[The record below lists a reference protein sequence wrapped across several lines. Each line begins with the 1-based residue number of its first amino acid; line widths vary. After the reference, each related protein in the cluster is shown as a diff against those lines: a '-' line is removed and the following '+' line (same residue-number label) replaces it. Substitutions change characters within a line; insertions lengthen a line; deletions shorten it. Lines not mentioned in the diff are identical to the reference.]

1 MAGHAAPIGGLAYYI
16 SPPRDMVD
24 ILRDP
29 IHCLFYV
36 SFVMI
41 ACGLFAKIWI
51 EISGA
56 SSRDVAKQL
65 IEQNEEKLNVI
76 IDASELGMWEYDLKT
91 EKWSLVNQIID
102 TYLYKKNT
110 SSFVHNNNLYFVFEN
125 TLKNYLP

>member
-1 MAGHAAPIGGLAYYI
+1 MVSLLGKWQEVDMAGHAAPIGGLAYYI
-16 SPPRDMVD
+16 SPPRDTVD

-65 IEQNEEKLNVI
+65 IE
-76 IDASELGMWEYDLKT
+76 
-91 EKWSLVNQIID
+91 
-102 TYLYKKNT
+102 
-110 SSFVHNNNLYFVFEN
+110 
-125 TLKNYLP
+125 